1 MSLQAITA
9 PPQQIQMSSKQTVT
23 FSLTAAQA
31 KRWAKVLQ
39 SKEGVKALTSSLV
52 ELEQLKKY
60 KEDQQ
65 LRKANKKQK
74 KGKFQ
79 AISETDKYKLAH
91 WKQYSSQIT
100 HICEICRTVYQGFP
114 FSGKEHHFQSAL
126 EEELRDAGYQVQQ
139 EVARL
144 LHYKKQNGETI
155 QLPHDIRGR
164 EDLLLSREKLIL
176 ELKQVTKLSDKEFC
190 QLCRYMQE
198 RCDNSSWGTDT
209 RGMLI
214 NFGDSQLECW
224 YLFYDKASGRISRV
238 RVAVFDHVVLNT
250 LIDTYAYTC

>member
-1 MSLQAITA
+1 
-9 PPQQIQMSSKQTVT
+9 MSSKQTVT
-23 FSLTAAQA
+23 FSLTEAQA
-31 KRWAKVLQ
+31 KRWVAVLQ
-39 SKEGVKALTSSLV
+39 SKEGVRALTNSLR
-52 ELEQLKKY
+52 ELEKLRKY
-60 KEDQQ
+60 KADQQ
-65 LRKANKKQK
+65 LKKANKKQK
-74 KGKFQ
+74 KGDLQ
-79 AISETDKYKLAH
+79 AIAETDSYKLAH

-100 HICEICRTVYQGFP
+100 QICNICRTVYTEFP
-114 FSGKEHHFQSAL
+114 FSGKEHHYQAAL
-126 EEELRDAGYQVQQ
+126 EEELRDEGYQVQQ

-224 YLFYDKASGRISRV
+224 YLFYDKAVGRISRV
-238 RVAVFDHVVLNT
+238 RVAVFDHVALDT
-250 LIDTYAYTC
+250 LIDTYECTC